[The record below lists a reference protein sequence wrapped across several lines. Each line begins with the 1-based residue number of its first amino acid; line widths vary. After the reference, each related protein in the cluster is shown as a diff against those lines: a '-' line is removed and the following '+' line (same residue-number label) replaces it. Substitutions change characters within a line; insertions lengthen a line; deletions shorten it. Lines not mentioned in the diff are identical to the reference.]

1 MGVVSLGFLSC
12 IGSDKEVDLYD
23 EACISSVSITA
34 MNKLEHTLGEDWQDS
49 TYKVRA

>member
-1 MGVVSLGFLSC
+1 MRKFIYTLCLMGVTSLGFLSC

-34 MNKLEHTLGEDWQDS
+34 MNKFGAYL
-49 TYKVRA
+49 R

>member
-23 EACISSVSITA
+23 EACINGITITA
-34 MNKLEHTLGEDWQDS
+34 MNRLEHSIG
-49 TYKVRA
+49 KN